1 MTASAVL
8 PLPSYYTEVN
18 EKLRLEGALSQDS
31 STRTCKTPLRFP
43 EKLNGPLVWSKESMQ
58 KYEDSW
64 IVQLN
69 AREANAIETA
79 LRLLQG
85 VFYSLIIEE
94 C

>member
-1 MTASAVL
+1 
-8 PLPSYYTEVN
+8 
-18 EKLRLEGALSQDS
+18 
-31 STRTCKTPLRFP
+31 
-43 EKLNGPLVWSKESMQ
+43 MQ